1 MGGIGKQLGIVLTSL
16 VASVGL
22 IMIAAPEADAKTV
35 DVDKWAKGFCTSIED
50 WETTTS
56 KAHDLIQTV
65 IDDGVSTSAKA
76 KATRQKIVDLLGA
89 ASKKSTSA
97 SKAVKA
103 LGDPAI
109 ANGANVSSTIATAI
123 GSTSKAFSVAKDDA
137 AKAPTDPKQFRSAMS
152 TISDHVDRDLSK
164 AGEEISRIDALDSGG
179 ALDDA
184 FKTEPACSFLSN
196 S

>member
-1 MGGIGKQLGIVLTSL
+1 MGRMGRQVGIVIAAL

-22 IMIAAPEADAKTV
+22 IVVAGPDADAKTV
-35 DVDKWAKGFCTSIED
+35 DVDDWAKGFCTSIED
-50 WETTTS
+50 WEKTTS

-89 ASKKSTSA
+89 SSKKSTSA

-103 LGDPAI
+103 LGAPAI
-109 ANGANVSSTIATAI
+109 ANGANVTSTIATAI
-123 GSTSKAFSVAKDDA
+123 GNTSKAFSDAKDDA
-137 AKAPTDPKQFRSAMS
+137 AKAPTDPKKFRSAMS

-164 AGEEISRIDALDSGG
+164 AGEEIGGVDALDSGG

-184 FKTEPACSFLSN
+184 FKTEPACSFLAN
-196 S
+196 G